1 MNIGEWVTLLTWVV
15 IFYII
20 INLHFNKIE
29 KQEEEINENLK
40 KIINILNKRKR

>member
-1 MNIGEWVTLLTWVV
+1 MDISEWVTLLTWVI
-15 IFYII
+15 IFYIM

-40 KIINILNKRKR
+40 KIINILNKRK